1 MVVELGLSEL
11 VDNNT
16 LESCNQWVNTE
27 NEQEGKYFNF
37 LEAFLW
43 LYGDGEKNG
52 GVSVDVPLQLP

>member
-43 LYGDGEKNG
+43 FVWGWGEEWRG
-52 GVSVDVPLQLP
+52 FR